1 MEIDYIDTMKY
12 VLLFLSVSFF
22 QDITFKPKE
31 EFDIQLDYKF
41 KQRPSAD
48 LSSSVNLNETKAEY
62 ERRTS
67 TDLLPFL
74 TLHVKMIKLS
84 NEVKLKVTNNMNSR
98 IFNRKV
104 AEGTVVPIELGFTAD
119 VKDRVSPHEYV
130 LTFMSPEKSEVSRI
144 LIIVEEDGTFLV
156 NGEKRGKF

>member
-1 MEIDYIDTMKY
+1 MKY
-12 VLLFLSVSFF
+12 AVVFLLIAFF
-22 QDITFKPKE
+22 QDIAYKPKE

-41 KQRPSAD
+41 KQRPSPD
-48 LSSSVNLNETKAEY
+48 ISSSVNLNETKAEY

-74 TLHVKMIKLS
+74 TLNVKMVKLS
-84 NEVKLKVTNNMNSR
+84 NEVKVRVTNNMNSR

-104 AEGTVVPIELGFTAD
+104 AEGSVVPIELGFTAD
-119 VKDRVSPHEYV
+119 VKDRVNPHEYV

-144 LIIVEEDGTFLV
+144 LIVVEEDGTFLV